1 MHTVSPFGN
10 QTNLLKLQFRISLYS
25 STPRTVDNINIKI
38 HQDINR
44 QNGNEMTVKLVL
56 NTEGEVLRHYN
67 NNNKDYTAHRE
78 ILPGV
83 SEIDS
88 LN

>member
-1 MHTVSPFGN
+1 
-10 QTNLLKLQFRISLYS
+10 
-25 STPRTVDNINIKI
+25 
-38 HQDINR
+38 
-44 QNGNEMTVKLVL
+44 MTVKLVL
-56 NTEGEVLRHYN
+56 HTEGEVLRHYN

>member
-1 MHTVSPFGN
+1 
-10 QTNLLKLQFRISLYS
+10 
-25 STPRTVDNINIKI
+25 
-38 HQDINR
+38 
-44 QNGNEMTVKLVL
+44 MTVKLVL
-56 NTEGEVLRHYN
+56 HTEGEVLSHYN

>member
-1 MHTVSPFGN
+1 MI
-10 QTNLLKLQFRISLYS
+10 KLRYY
-25 STPRTVDNINIKI
+25 TPKATFQIPINIKI

-56 NTEGEVLRHYN
+56 HTEGEVLRHYN

>member
-1 MHTVSPFGN
+1 
-10 QTNLLKLQFRISLYS
+10 
-25 STPRTVDNINIKI
+25 
-38 HQDINR
+38 
-44 QNGNEMTVKLVL
+44 MTVKLVL
-56 NTEGEVLRHYN
+56 HIEGEVLRHYN
-67 NNNKDYTAHRE
+67 NNNNNKDYTAHLE